1 MPCST
6 PSFYTGVA
14 LLFQLVLGMLIALL
28 LDSDRKGYG
37 ILRAMMTLPLV
48 IPPAVTAMMF
58 LLMLNGSFGVL
69 SRGIIELGLLPP
81 GFSILGNASTAMAG
95 VLLAEIWQW
104 TPFMVL
110 IMLAGLRSLPKE
122 PFEAAAIDG
131 ANAFQVFFKLTLPMM
146 SKVIAIAV
154 LIRGIDL
161 FRIFDY
167 VKVMTDSGPGTATET
182 LTSYA
187 GRIYFG
193 NADFPYASTIALL
206 TLDPRHHRLDALH
219 EDLQGEALMEL
230 SRPWQILRDIVAVL
244 VTGLFMFPI
253 LWWALTSIKPIS
265 AIFDKDRVVFF
276 DFVPTWINYGVTM
289 LGMSRSQLA
298 IDQGIGM
305 GVGGAEAYDSR
316 QLDPRFDHRL
326 GRLHGG
332 DHGDRGARR
341 LCAVAHGLPRPRDL
355 SQLGSRASVS
365 CRPSPSSFRW

>member
-1 MPCST
+1 MSSDSFT
-6 PSFYTGVA
+6 PRHAWLPRWMTSEHPLPWLLPAGALMVVFGIFPLYKAIETSLYKRNAATRKMIFDPTHNWSKVFFDERVWNALLNTLFYTGVA

-161 FRIFDY
+161 LRAFDY

-206 TLDPRHHRLDALH
+206 TL
-219 EDLQGEALMEL
+219 
-230 SRPWQILRDIVAVL
+230 VL
-244 VTGLFMFPI
+244 VIMVSTLFMR
-253 LWWALTSIKPIS
+253 
-265 AIFDKDRVVFF
+265 IFKVK
-276 DFVPTWINYGVTM
+276 
-289 LGMSRSQLA
+289 L
-298 IDQGIGM
+298 
-305 GVGGAEAYDSR
+305 
-316 QLDPRFDHRL
+316 
-326 GRLHGG
+326 
-332 DHGDRGARR
+332 
-341 LCAVAHGLPRPRDL
+341 
-355 SQLGSRASVS
+355 
-365 CRPSPSSFRW
+365 

>member
-1 MPCST
+1 MVIFGLYPLLYAIWLSLQRKHPVT
-6 PSFYTGVA
+6 RKLSFAPSYNWSKLLGDERVWNALGNTLVYTSAA
-14 LLFQLVLGMLIALL
+14 LLLQLILGMAIALL

-37 ILRAMMTLPLV
+37 LLRAMMTLPLV

-69 SRGIIELGLLPP
+69 ARGIIATGLLPP
-81 GFSILGNASTAMAG
+81 GFSILGTASTAMAG
-95 VLLAEIWQW
+95 VLLAEVWQW

-131 ANAFQVFFKLTLPMM
+131 ATATQVFFKLTLPMM

-161 FRIFDY
+161 FRAFDY

-206 TLDPRHHRLDALH
+206 TL
-219 EDLQGEALMEL
+219 
-230 SRPWQILRDIVAVL
+230 IIVIFVSF
-244 VTGLFMFPI
+244 VFMKAFKVK
-253 LWWALTSIKPIS
+253 L
-265 AIFDKDRVVFF
+265 
-276 DFVPTWINYGVTM
+276 
-289 LGMSRSQLA
+289 
-298 IDQGIGM
+298 
-305 GVGGAEAYDSR
+305 
-316 QLDPRFDHRL
+316 
-326 GRLHGG
+326 
-332 DHGDRGARR
+332 
-341 LCAVAHGLPRPRDL
+341 
-355 SQLGSRASVS
+355 
-365 CRPSPSSFRW
+365 

>member
-1 MPCST
+1 MSVNTASIDSGGTAQEPERRAWLPHWLTSEHPFPWLFPAAALMVVFGIYPLLYAIT
-6 PSFYTGVA
+6 LSLYKRNAATRKMLFDPSHNWMKILFDERVWNAIYNTFFYTGVA
-14 LLFQLVLGMLIALL
+14 LVFQLVLGMLIALL

-37 ILRAMMTLPLV
+37 VLRAMMTLPLV

-69 SRGIIELGLLPP
+69 SRGLIAMGLLTP
-81 GFSILGNASTAMAG
+81 GFSILGTANTAMAG

-131 ANAFQVFFKLTLPMM
+131 ATAIQAFFKLTLPMM

-161 FRIFDY
+161 FRAFDY

-193 NADFPYASTIALL
+193 NADFPYASTVALL
-206 TLDPRHHRLDALH
+206 TL
-219 EDLQGEALMEL
+219 
-230 SRPWQILRDIVAVL
+230 IIVIV
-244 VTGLFMFPI
+244 VSSVFM
-253 LWWALTSIKPIS
+253 K
-265 AIFDKDRVVFF
+265 VFK
-276 DFVPTWINYGVTM
+276 VK
-289 LGMSRSQLA
+289 L
-298 IDQGIGM
+298 
-305 GVGGAEAYDSR
+305 
-316 QLDPRFDHRL
+316 
-326 GRLHGG
+326 
-332 DHGDRGARR
+332 
-341 LCAVAHGLPRPRDL
+341 
-355 SQLGSRASVS
+355 
-365 CRPSPSSFRW
+365 

>member
-1 MPCST
+1 MPAKTASLAPQGAASQPGRSAWLPRWLT
-6 PSFYTGVA
+6 SEHPFPWLFPAAALMTVFGIYPLVYAIWLSLYKRNAATRKMTFDPDHNWTKLFFDDRVWNALLNTFVYTGVA
-14 LLFQLVLGMLIALL
+14 LVFQLVLGMLIALL
-28 LDSDRKGYG
+28 LDSDRKGYS

-69 SRGIIELGLLPP
+69 SRGIIATGLLPP
-81 GFSILGNASTAMAG
+81 GYSILGSADTAMAG

-131 ANAFQVFFKLTLPMM
+131 ATAVQAFFRLTLPMM

-161 FRIFDY
+161 FRAFDY

-193 NADFPYASTIALL
+193 NADFPYASTVALL
-206 TLDPRHHRLDALH
+206 TL
-219 EDLQGEALMEL
+219 
-230 SRPWQILRDIVAVL
+230 ILVIIVSSA
-244 VTGLFMFPI
+244 FM
-253 LWWALTSIKPIS
+253 K
-265 AIFDKDRVVFF
+265 IFKVK
-276 DFVPTWINYGVTM
+276 
-289 LGMSRSQLA
+289 L
-298 IDQGIGM
+298 
-305 GVGGAEAYDSR
+305 
-316 QLDPRFDHRL
+316 
-326 GRLHGG
+326 
-332 DHGDRGARR
+332 
-341 LCAVAHGLPRPRDL
+341 
-355 SQLGSRASVS
+355 
-365 CRPSPSSFRW
+365 

>member
-1 MPCST
+1 MSSDSFT
-6 PSFYTGVA
+6 PRHAWLPRWMTSEHPLPWLLPAGALMVVFGIFPLYKAIETSLYKRNAATRKMIFDPTHNWSKVFLDERVWNALLNTLFYTGVA

-37 ILRAMMTLPLV
+37 VLRALMTLPLV
-48 IPPAVTAMMF
+48 IPPAVTGMMF

-69 SRGIIELGLLPP
+69 SRGLIALGIFPT
-81 GFSILGNASTAMAG
+81 GFSILGTANTAMAG
-95 VLLAEIWQW
+95 VLTAEIWQW

-131 ANAFQVFFKLTLPMM
+131 ATATQAFFKLTLPMM

-161 FRIFDY
+161 FRAFDY

-206 TLDPRHHRLDALH
+206 TLIIV
-219 EDLQGEALMEL
+219 
-230 SRPWQILRDIVAVL
+230 ILVSS
-244 VTGLFMFPI
+244 TFM
-253 LWWALTSIKPIS
+253 K
-265 AIFDKDRVVFF
+265 VFK
-276 DFVPTWINYGVTM
+276 VK
-289 LGMSRSQLA
+289 L
-298 IDQGIGM
+298 
-305 GVGGAEAYDSR
+305 
-316 QLDPRFDHRL
+316 
-326 GRLHGG
+326 
-332 DHGDRGARR
+332 
-341 LCAVAHGLPRPRDL
+341 
-355 SQLGSRASVS
+355 
-365 CRPSPSSFRW
+365 

>member
-1 MPCST
+1 MAGEAA
-6 PSFYTGVA
+6 SFAARDATSFTARRPWLPRWLSSEHPFPWLFPASALMIVFGIYPLLYAVTLSLYKKNAATRKMVFDPDHNWTKLLFDERVWNALMNTFIYTGIA
-14 LLFQLVLGMLIALL
+14 LVCQLVLGMLIALL

-37 ILRAMMTLPLV
+37 ILRALMTLPLV
-48 IPPAVTAMMF
+48 IPPSVTAMMF

-69 SRGIIELGLLPP
+69 SRGIIALGLLPP
-81 GFSILGNASTAMAG
+81 GYSILGSANTAMAG
-95 VLLAEIWQW
+95 VLAAEIWQW

-161 FRIFDY
+161 FRAFDY

-206 TLDPRHHRLDALH
+206 TL
-219 EDLQGEALMEL
+219 
-230 SRPWQILRDIVAVL
+230 IIVIA
-244 VTGLFMFPI
+244 TSSIFM
-253 LWWALTSIKPIS
+253 K
-265 AIFDKDRVVFF
+265 IFKVK
-276 DFVPTWINYGVTM
+276 
-289 LGMSRSQLA
+289 L
-298 IDQGIGM
+298 
-305 GVGGAEAYDSR
+305 
-316 QLDPRFDHRL
+316 
-326 GRLHGG
+326 
-332 DHGDRGARR
+332 
-341 LCAVAHGLPRPRDL
+341 
-355 SQLGSRASVS
+355 
-365 CRPSPSSFRW
+365 

>member
-1 MPCST
+1 MPADFASLSAEG
-6 PSFYTGVA
+6 PSATGNRPWLPRWLASESPVPWLLPAAALMVVFGIYPLLYAITLSLYKKNAATRKMVFDPTHNWLKILSDDRVWNAIYNTFFYTGVA
-14 LLFQLVLGMLIALL
+14 LVFQLVLGMLIALL

-48 IPPAVTAMMF
+48 IPPAVTGMMF

-69 SRGIIELGLLPP
+69 SRGIIALGLLPT
-81 GFSILGNASTAMAG
+81 GFSILGTANTAMAG
-95 VLLAEIWQW
+95 VLTAEVWQW

-131 ANAFQVFFKLTLPMM
+131 ATATQAFFKLTLPMM

-161 FRIFDY
+161 FRAFDY

-206 TLDPRHHRLDALH
+206 TLV
-219 EDLQGEALMEL
+219 
-230 SRPWQILRDIVAVL
+230 IVIV
-244 VTGLFMFPI
+244 VSSTFMKLFKVK
-253 LWWALTSIKPIS
+253 L
-265 AIFDKDRVVFF
+265 
-276 DFVPTWINYGVTM
+276 
-289 LGMSRSQLA
+289 
-298 IDQGIGM
+298 
-305 GVGGAEAYDSR
+305 
-316 QLDPRFDHRL
+316 
-326 GRLHGG
+326 
-332 DHGDRGARR
+332 
-341 LCAVAHGLPRPRDL
+341 
-355 SQLGSRASVS
+355 
-365 CRPSPSSFRW
+365 

>member
-1 MPCST
+1 MPADSASLSAEG
-6 PSFYTGVA
+6 PSATGNRPWLPRWLASESPVPWLLPAAALMVIFGIYPLLYAITLSLYKKNAATRKMVFDPTHNWLKILSDDRVWNAIYNTFLYTGVA
-14 LLFQLVLGMLIALL
+14 LVFQLVLGMAIALL

-48 IPPAVTAMMF
+48 IPPAVTGMMF

-69 SRGIIELGLLPP
+69 SRGLIALGVFPT
-81 GFSILGNASTAMAG
+81 GFSILGTANTAMAG
-95 VLLAEIWQW
+95 VLTAEIWQW

-131 ANAFQVFFKLTLPMM
+131 ATATQAFFKLTLPMM

-161 FRIFDY
+161 FRAFDY

-206 TLDPRHHRLDALH
+206 TLIIV
-219 EDLQGEALMEL
+219 
-230 SRPWQILRDIVAVL
+230 ILVSS
-244 VTGLFMFPI
+244 TFM
-253 LWWALTSIKPIS
+253 K
-265 AIFDKDRVVFF
+265 VFK
-276 DFVPTWINYGVTM
+276 VK
-289 LGMSRSQLA
+289 L
-298 IDQGIGM
+298 
-305 GVGGAEAYDSR
+305 
-316 QLDPRFDHRL
+316 
-326 GRLHGG
+326 
-332 DHGDRGARR
+332 
-341 LCAVAHGLPRPRDL
+341 
-355 SQLGSRASVS
+355 
-365 CRPSPSSFRW
+365 

>member
-1 MPCST
+1 MPADSASLSAEGLSAT
-6 PSFYTGVA
+6 GNRPWLPRWLASESPVPWLLPAAALMVIFGIYPLLYAITLSLYKKNAATRKMVFDPTHNWLKILSDDRVWNAIYNTFLYTGVA
-14 LLFQLVLGMLIALL
+14 LVFQLVLGMAIALL

-48 IPPAVTAMMF
+48 IPPAVTGMMF

-69 SRGIIELGLLPP
+69 SRGLIALGVFPT
-81 GFSILGNASTAMAG
+81 GFSILGTANTAMAG
-95 VLLAEIWQW
+95 VLTAEIWQW

-131 ANAFQVFFKLTLPMM
+131 ATATQAFFKLTLPMM

-161 FRIFDY
+161 FRAFDY

-206 TLDPRHHRLDALH
+206 TLIIV
-219 EDLQGEALMEL
+219 
-230 SRPWQILRDIVAVL
+230 ILVSS
-244 VTGLFMFPI
+244 TFM
-253 LWWALTSIKPIS
+253 K
-265 AIFDKDRVVFF
+265 VFK
-276 DFVPTWINYGVTM
+276 VK
-289 LGMSRSQLA
+289 L
-298 IDQGIGM
+298 
-305 GVGGAEAYDSR
+305 
-316 QLDPRFDHRL
+316 
-326 GRLHGG
+326 
-332 DHGDRGARR
+332 
-341 LCAVAHGLPRPRDL
+341 
-355 SQLGSRASVS
+355 
-365 CRPSPSSFRW
+365 

>member
-1 MPCST
+1 MVVFGLYPLLYAVWLSLERKHPVT
-6 PSFYTGVA
+6 RKLTFAPTYNWGKLLGDERVWNALANTLIYTSIA
-14 LLFQLVLGMLIALL
+14 LVCQLVLGMLIALL

-69 SRGIIELGLLPP
+69 ARGIIATGLLPP
-81 GFSILGNASTAMAG
+81 GFSILGTANTAMAG

-131 ANAFQVFFKLTLPMM
+131 ATSVQAFFKLTLPMM

-161 FRIFDY
+161 FRAFDY

-206 TLDPRHHRLDALH
+206 TLIIV
-219 EDLQGEALMEL
+219 
-230 SRPWQILRDIVAVL
+230 ILVSSV
-244 VTGLFMFPI
+244 FM
-253 LWWALTSIKPIS
+253 K
-265 AIFDKDRVVFF
+265 VFK
-276 DFVPTWINYGVTM
+276 VK
-289 LGMSRSQLA
+289 L
-298 IDQGIGM
+298 
-305 GVGGAEAYDSR
+305 
-316 QLDPRFDHRL
+316 
-326 GRLHGG
+326 
-332 DHGDRGARR
+332 
-341 LCAVAHGLPRPRDL
+341 
-355 SQLGSRASVS
+355 
-365 CRPSPSSFRW
+365 